1 MDEECGSLS
10 AEIAQAACSVA
21 AQYSALD
28 PVKDRKMRA
37 ELFDIVRIL
46 KRELSACAPTS
57 TVIVYKGGLSD
68 KTV

>member
-10 AEIAQAACSVA
+10 AEIAEADCQVA
-21 AQYSALD
+21 AQYGALD

-57 TVIVYKGGLSD
+57 TIVVFKGGKEAS
-68 KTV
+68 